1 MLLYVHIG
9 IFFFVLLLFWQKK
22 IHRIHGN
29 SFPNAKK
36 PPTETMELLLDEVLH
51 EKSKIMVKKVKN

>member
-9 IFFFVLLLFWQKK
+9 IFFAFVLAKK
-22 IHRIHGN
+22 LRRIHN

-36 PPTETMELLLDEVLH
+36 PATETMELLLDEVLH